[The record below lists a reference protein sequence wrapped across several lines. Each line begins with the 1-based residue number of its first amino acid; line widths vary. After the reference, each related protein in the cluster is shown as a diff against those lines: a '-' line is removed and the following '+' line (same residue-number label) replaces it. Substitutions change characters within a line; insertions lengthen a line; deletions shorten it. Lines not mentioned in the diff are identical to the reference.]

1 MTRDKGKPHLT
12 LVTCRNSLR
21 AAIAVP
27 QRSRNW
33 VQIVF
38 LAFCISGLSFNISTT
53 ASAFFARMLA
63 MPQAHAFAIATGIF
77 LFFWLAAQAI
87 LWAIGVGAL
96 GRLLRGR
103 AMTLNEALT
112 DLFLRRA

>member
-1 MTRDKGKPHLT
+1 MAKPIANENAPP
-12 LVTCRNSLR
+12 VSCRNTLR

-27 QRSRNW
+27 QASRNW

-38 LAFCISGLSFNISTT
+38 MTFCLSGLSFNISAT

-63 MPQAHAFAIATGIF
+63 MPQAQGIAILSGIF
-77 LFFWLAAQAI
+77 LFFWLATQAI
-87 LWAIGVGAL
+87 AWAIGIGAL
-96 GRLLRGR
+96 GRMLRGR

-112 DLFLRRA
+112 DLFLRRT